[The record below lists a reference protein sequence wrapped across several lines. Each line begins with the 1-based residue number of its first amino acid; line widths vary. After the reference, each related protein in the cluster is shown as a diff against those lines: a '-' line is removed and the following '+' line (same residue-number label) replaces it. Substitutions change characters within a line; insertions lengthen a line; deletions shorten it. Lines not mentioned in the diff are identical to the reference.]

1 MSILRPTE
9 EVESEVDD
17 QKESQSPNFP
27 GEGDEVMKATELK
40 YENRADP
47 KITIE
52 LPDPQS
58 SREQDER
65 ENGHS
70 ASTSDEEQRPMS
82 KLQL

>member
-40 YENRADP
+40 YEMADP
-47 KITIE
+47 KITIK

-65 ENGHS
+65 ENGRS